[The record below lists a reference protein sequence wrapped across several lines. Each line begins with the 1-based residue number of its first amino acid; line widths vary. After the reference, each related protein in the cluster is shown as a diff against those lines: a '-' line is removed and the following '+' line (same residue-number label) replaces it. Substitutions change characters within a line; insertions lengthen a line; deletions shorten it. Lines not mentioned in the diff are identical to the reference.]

1 MKVNQIKYV
10 IIAFLPFILTGC
22 WDNVEINERHVVL
35 EVAIDKNNTSQE
47 DQLENQERRY
57 EVTYTIPD
65 IAKLSG
71 EDSLSEDV
79 KTAIVTKSS
88 TLATSVDEV
97 ERRTQNT
104 ITFSQTKA
112 LLLGEELLKDKALFK
127 STIDGLIRNMQ
138 VGRGTTI
145 LAVKGK
151 AGELT
156 QTQNPQNPIIGLYV
170 MKYFNNSERPTS
182 YAKQQTLGNMIKEIQ
197 ETGITTIPII
207 SSQEGNMVIQGAAL
221 IKDYELVDWLN
232 KEQVRGELFIDGRI
246 KEIPLVIKYKG
257 ENLTY
262 HIDGEQSRISFKEN
276 DGVWHAQIQIQVR
289 GNITEFVSSNQDE
302 LFNESSIKEIGYL
315 IEQEINRQIQE
326 SITYSKET
334 NIDLFNIGL
343 EMYRK
348 HPKQW
353 EHYKD
358 TWTATGYINMPIE
371 IVTTVMIHNTGM
383 LE

>member
-1 MKVNQIKYV
+1 MKVNKLKYV
-10 IIAFLPFILTGC
+10 IIAFLPFVLTGC

-35 EVAIDKNNTSQE
+35 EVAIDKNNTPEE

-79 KTAIVTKSS
+79 KTAIVTKST

-221 IKDYELVDWLN
+221 IKDYELVEWLS

-246 KEIPLVIKYKG
+246 KEVPLVIKYKG

-262 HIDGEQSRISFKEN
+262 HIDGEQSRVSFKEN
-276 DGVWHAQIQIQVR
+276 NGIWYAQIQIQVR

-302 LFNESSIKEIGYL
+302 LFNESSMKEIGHL

-326 SITYSKET
+326 SIAYSKEI

-358 TWTATGYINMPIE
+358 RWATTGYIDMPID
-371 IVTTVMIHNTGM
+371 IITTVTIHNTGM

>member
-1 MKVNQIKYV
+1 MKINKLKYV
-10 IIAFLPFILTGC
+10 IAASLPFILTGC

-35 EVAIDKNNTSQE
+35 EVAIDKNNTPKE
-47 DQLENQERRY
+47 NLLENQERRY

-71 EDSLSEDV
+71 QDSLSEDV

-127 STIDGLIRNMQ
+127 ATVDGLIRNMQ

-145 LAVKGK
+145 LAVQGK

-182 YAKQQTLGNMIKEIQ
+182 YAKQQTLGTMIKEIQ

-207 SSQEGNMVIQGAAL
+207 SNQEENMIIQGAAL
-221 IKDYELVDWLN
+221 IKDYELVEWLS
-232 KEQVRGELFIDGRI
+232 KEQVRGQLFVEGKI
-246 KEIPLVIKYKG
+246 KEVPLVIQYKG

-262 HIDGEQSRISFKEN
+262 HIDGEQSRISFKN
-276 DGVWHAQIQIQVR
+276 DNGAWHTQVQIQVR
-289 GNITEFVSSNQDE
+289 GNITEFVSSKQEE
-302 LFNESSIKEIGYL
+302 LFNESSMKEIGHL

-326 SITYSKET
+326 SIAYSKEI

-353 EHYKD
+353 EQYKD
-358 TWTATGYINMPIE
+358 TWTTTGYINMPIE
-371 IVTTVMIHNTGM
+371 TTTTVTIHNTGM